1 MEAAS
6 ARMAARDRYGAFGE
20 APSSPLQRYILQ
32 ACDPQNF
39 EPNLALNLE
48 ISDLINS
55 KKGSAPREAAVT
67 IVHYVNHRN
76 QNVALLAL
84 NLLDICV
91 KNCGYPFHLQI
102 STKEFLNELVRRF
115 PERPPV
121 HSTRVQN
128 KILELIEEWRQTI
141 CQTSRYKD
149 DLGFIRDMHRLLS
162 YKGYIFPEVRKEDA
176 AVLNPSDNLRSAEE
190 MAEEEREA
198 QSAKLQE
205 LIRRG
210 GPADLQ
216 EANKLM
222 KVMAGYDTRN
232 KTDWRAKAAEEV
244 GRIQQKAKILEEML
258 QGYKPGDQIK
268 EGDVFEELANALQ
281 NAQPKIQKMCEE
293 DSEDHEAVAKLFEI
307 NDSIH
312 RTIERYKLFKKGDI
326 EAANNI
332 PQGTLGRS
340 GAGVSQGPN
349 NTLNLID
356 FGDPEPAPQTAGSS
370 QTSQQPAAVGNA
382 LEDDLLGLSLSGDTY
397 GQSGSIS
404 LGGSNGSVLG
414 MSGMAVPQPQKTSN
428 QAITNLFTAAPKPTP
443 PQIVSPTP
451 SAFSPPPTQPARTPD
466 PFAALTSTPRQG
478 SPFQYQQSVKPPP
491 AASGVVDLLGGS
503 MPAPTTNLTQSSAAT
518 DDDHEWNFASAVPD
532 ASKEITVTNTSVNV
546 LFNISRESDTTLLI
560 QSRIS
565 NNTSL
570 PISGL
575 TLQVAAS
582 KGAQLQLEPQSGVNL
597 GPNQKLGI
605 TQNIRVNNDPQI
617 TFLLYTDKPFD
628 MVRHKKDFKGNNKF
642 RNPAKARAPPRPR
655 RASDADEENDDA
667 NPRPA
672 KPEFKAAC
680 WDLGHCDA
688 KRCSGKRLM
697 RLGMMRELHVGQKF
711 AGVVVSPKA
720 KKILSREDK
729 ELMEQYGAAVVEA
742 SWKRI
747 DEVPFGRIG
756 GKCERLLPYLVAA
769 NPTNYGRPW
778 RLNCVEALAACYYIT
793 GHPEWAESILSTF
806 SYGQA
811 FLDINAALLK
821 RYMACENEEQIK
833 KAEEVWLEKIEREY
847 NTSREEKEDGVEE
860 DVWAGGNMNRRVID
874 ESDDDEE
881 EGDAEEEEE
890 DEIDPRNPYNIPES
904 SDDEEEMAE
913 LRRRVLASKPF
924 TNPTPKDEENDDNDE
939 NEKKKP
945 ERIPQTEPAPRNA
958 KADEEGDSEP
968 AEADAD
974 DDEFD
979 SFMAAQP
986 TTDRTGIGSK
996 QRSNAMDGK
1005 YKATF
1010 SSGSVKAPSG
1020 RGYQ

>member
-20 APSSPLQRYILQ
+20 APASPLQRYILQ

-121 HSTRVQN
+121 HSSRVQN
-128 KILELIEEWRQTI
+128 KILELIEEWRSTI

-210 GPADLQ
+210 GPQDLQ

-258 QGYKPGDQIK
+258 QGYKQGDQIK

-340 GAGVSQGPN
+340 GAGVSEGPN

-356 FGDPEPAPQTAGSS
+356 FGDPEPMPPAAESS
-370 QTSQQPAAVGNA
+370 QGPQQASAKGNA

-414 MSGMAVPQPQKTSN
+414 LSGVAVPQSPAQQKTSV
-428 QAITNLFTAAPKPTP
+428 QAINDLFASGPKPIQ
-443 PQIVSPTP
+443 PQIASPNP
-451 SAFSPPPTQPARTPD
+451 ALSQPPPQPARTPD
-466 PFAALTSTPRQG
+466 PFAALASTPRQN

-491 AASGVVDLLGGS
+491 PASGAVDLLGGGIS
-503 MPAPTTNLTQSSAAT
+503 APTTNLAQSTSTAN
-518 DDDHEWNFASAVPD
+518 DDDEWDFASSVPD
-532 ASKEITVTNTSVNV
+532 SSKEIIVTNTSVNV
-546 LFNISRESDTTLLI
+546 LFNVSRETDTALLI
-560 QSRIS
+560 QSRVS
-565 NNTSL
+565 NNTPL

-597 GPNQKLGI
+597 GPNQKFGI
-605 TQNIRVNNDPQI
+605 TQNIRVNNVQ
-617 TFLLYTDKPFD
+617 
-628 MVRHKKDFKGNNKF
+628 RGSGN
-642 RNPAKARAPPRPR
+642 
-655 RASDADEENDDA
+655 
-667 NPRPA
+667 
-672 KPEFKAAC
+672 
-680 WDLGHCDA
+680 
-688 KRCSGKRLM
+688 
-697 RLGMMRELHVGQKF
+697 
-711 AGVVVSPKA
+711 
-720 KKILSREDK
+720 
-729 ELMEQYGAAVVEA
+729 
-742 SWKRI
+742 
-747 DEVPFGRIG
+747 
-756 GKCERLLPYLVAA
+756 
-769 NPTNYGRPW
+769 
-778 RLNCVEALAACYYIT
+778 
-793 GHPEWAESILSTF
+793 
-806 SYGQA
+806 
-811 FLDINAALLK
+811 
-821 RYMACENEEQIK
+821 
-833 KAEEVWLEKIEREY
+833 
-847 NTSREEKEDGVEE
+847 
-860 DVWAGGNMNRRVID
+860 
-874 ESDDDEE
+874 
-881 EGDAEEEEE
+881 
-890 DEIDPRNPYNIPES
+890 
-904 SDDEEEMAE
+904 
-913 LRRRVLASKPF
+913 
-924 TNPTPKDEENDDNDE
+924 
-939 NEKKKP
+939 
-945 ERIPQTEPAPRNA
+945 
-958 KADEEGDSEP
+958 
-968 AEADAD
+968 
-974 DDEFD
+974 
-979 SFMAAQP
+979 
-986 TTDRTGIGSK
+986 
-996 QRSNAMDGK
+996 
-1005 YKATF
+1005 
-1010 SSGSVKAPSG
+1010 SVKMRWKASYSLGGQQKNEMGEIPSLG
-1020 RGYQ
+1020 VS